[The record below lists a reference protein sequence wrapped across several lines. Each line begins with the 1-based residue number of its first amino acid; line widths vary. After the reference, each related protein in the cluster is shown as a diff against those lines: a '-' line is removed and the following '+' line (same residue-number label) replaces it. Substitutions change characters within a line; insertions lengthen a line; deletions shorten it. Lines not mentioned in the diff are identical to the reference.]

1 MKLHELTPAAGATKP
16 AYRKGRGAGSGNGK
30 TAGRGHKGQ
39 WARSG
44 GGVRPGFEGGQMPLA
59 RRLPKRGFHNI
70 FGTTYAPV
78 NVSAL
83 EKFED
88 GAEVTAE
95 ILCNAGIVKNA
106 LDGIKILGTG
116 TLTKKLTVKAAAF
129 SASAKEKIEAAGGK
143 ARWFKVFQTLKNAWS
158 MPELRKK
165 MLYTLFIILIF
176 RFGSCIPVPFIDTT
190 LLSQYFEQASV
201 NGSMLG
207 YLDMFTGGGLS
218 RATIF
223 AMSITPYINAS
234 IILQLLTVAIPALE
248 RMVKDG
254 GEEGR
259 EKIASWTRYLGVLL
273 GLLQGLSYYALLR
286 NGFGGKTMLSNT
298 GALAAVTI
306 IVTFTAGTALIMWMG
321 EHITQKGIGNGI
333 SIILFAGIVSRGPSL
348 MRTLVNLFQ
357 TGTSGIVSGIAM
369 IIVGLAIVVF
379 IVYMSNAERRIPV
392 QYAKRVVG
400 RKMYGGQSTH
410 LPIKVNASGVMPII
424 FASSILSLPQTIS
437 MFWHPESGSVGAHIL
452 NLFSQTSVFYIVL
465 YALLILAFAYFYA
478 SIQFNPIEIA
488 NNLKKNGGFIPGF
501 RPGKP
506 TSDFIT
512 KALGKVTF
520 VGALFLAV
528 VALLP
533 LIVGA
538 VNSSLSNVALGG
550 TSVIIVVGVALDT
563 VKQMEAQMLM
573 RHHKGF
579 LE

>member
-1 MKLHELTPAAGATKP
+1 
-16 AYRKGRGAGSGNGK
+16 
-30 TAGRGHKGQ
+30 
-39 WARSG
+39 
-44 GGVRPGFEGGQMPLA
+44 
-59 RRLPKRGFHNI
+59 
-70 FGTTYAPV
+70 
-78 NVSAL
+78 
-83 EKFED
+83 
-88 GAEVTAE
+88 
-95 ILCNAGIVKNA
+95 
-106 LDGIKILGTG
+106 
-116 TLTKKLTVKAAAF
+116 
-129 SASAKEKIEAAGGK
+129 
-143 ARWFKVFQTLKNAWS
+143 

-165 MLYTLFIILIF
+165 ILYTLFIILIF
-176 RFGSCIPVPFIDTT
+176 RFGSCIPVPFIDTQ
-190 LLSQYFEQASV
+190 LLAQYFEQAST

-207 YLDMFTGGGLS
+207 YLDMFSGGGLS

-259 EKIASWTRYLGVLL
+259 KKIASWTRYVGVLL

-286 NGFGGKTMLSNT
+286 NQGFLSDK
-298 GALAAVTI
+298 GVLAAATI
-306 IVTFTAGTALIMWMG
+306 VMTFTAGTALIMWMG

-348 MRTLVNLFQ
+348 MRTLGNLFQ
-357 TGTSGIVSGIAM
+357 TGTSGIVSAILM
-369 IIVGLAIVVF
+369 IIIGIFIVVF
-379 IVYMSNAERRIPV
+379 IVFMSNAERRIPV

-424 FASSILSLPQTIS
+424 FASSILALPQTVS
-437 MFWHPESGSVGAHIL
+437 MFWQPEAGTVGAHIL
-452 NLFSQTSVFYIVL
+452 NLFSQRSVVYIVL

-506 TSDFIT
+506 TADFI
-512 KALGKVTF
+512 LKVLNKITMF
-520 VGALFLAV
+520 GALYLSVIAIAPIFTGNLF
-528 VALLP
+528 
-533 LIVGA
+533 GY
-538 VNSSLSNVALGG
+538 SSLAIGG
-550 TSVIIVVGVALDT
+550 TSVIIVVGVALET

-573 RHHKGF
+573 RHYKGF

>member
-1 MKLHELTPAAGATKP
+1 
-16 AYRKGRGAGSGNGK
+16 
-30 TAGRGHKGQ
+30 
-39 WARSG
+39 
-44 GGVRPGFEGGQMPLA
+44 
-59 RRLPKRGFHNI
+59 
-70 FGTTYAPV
+70 
-78 NVSAL
+78 
-83 EKFED
+83 
-88 GAEVTAE
+88 
-95 ILCNAGIVKNA
+95 
-106 LDGIKILGTG
+106 
-116 TLTKKLTVKAAAF
+116 
-129 SASAKEKIEAAGGK
+129 
-143 ARWFKVFQTLKNAWS
+143 

-234 IILQLLTVAIPALE
+234 SILQLLTGAIPAVE

-259 EKIASWTRYLGVLL
+259 EKIASWTRYFGVLL

-348 MRTLVNLFQ
+348 MRTLANLFQ
-357 TGTSGIVSGIAM
+357 TGTSGIVSGIVM

-400 RKMYGGQSTH
+400 RKMYGGQAST
-410 LPIKVNASGVMPII
+410 LPMKVNMSGVLPII
-424 FASSILSLPQTIS
+424 FAQSIAMIPSTIS
-437 MFWHPESGSVGAHIL
+437 SF
-452 NLFSQTSVFYIVL
+452 
-465 YALLILAFAYFYA
+465 
-478 SIQFNPIEIA
+478 
-488 NNLKKNGGFIPGF
+488 
-501 RPGKP
+501 
-506 TSDFIT
+506 
-512 KALGKVTF
+512 
-520 VGALFLAV
+520 
-528 VALLP
+528 
-533 LIVGA
+533 
-538 VNSSLSNVALGG
+538 
-550 TSVIIVVGVALDT
+550 
-563 VKQMEAQMLM
+563 
-573 RHHKGF
+573 
-579 LE
+579 

>member
-1 MKLHELTPAAGATKP
+1 M
-16 AYRKGRGAGSGNGK
+16 
-30 TAGRGHKGQ
+30 
-39 WARSG
+39 
-44 GGVRPGFEGGQMPLA
+44 
-59 RRLPKRGFHNI
+59 
-70 FGTTYAPV
+70 
-78 NVSAL
+78 
-83 EKFED
+83 
-88 GAEVTAE
+88 
-95 ILCNAGIVKNA
+95 
-106 LDGIKILGTG
+106 
-116 TLTKKLTVKAAAF
+116 
-129 SASAKEKIEAAGGK
+129 
-143 ARWFKVFQTLKNAWS
+143 FQTLKNAWA

-165 MLYTLFIILIF
+165 ILYTLFIILIF
-176 RFGSCIPVPFIDTT
+176 RFGSCIPVPFIDTQ
-190 LLSQYFEQASV
+190 LLAQYFEQAST

-207 YLDMFTGGGLS
+207 YLDMFSGGGLS

-259 EKIASWTRYLGVLL
+259 KKIASWTRYVGVLL

-286 NGFGGKTMLSNT
+286 NQGFLSDK
-298 GALAAVTI
+298 GVLAAATI
-306 IVTFTAGTALIMWMG
+306 VMTFTAGTALIMWMG

-348 MRTLVNLFQ
+348 MRTLGNLFQ
-357 TGTSGIVSGIAM
+357 TGTSGIVSGIVM